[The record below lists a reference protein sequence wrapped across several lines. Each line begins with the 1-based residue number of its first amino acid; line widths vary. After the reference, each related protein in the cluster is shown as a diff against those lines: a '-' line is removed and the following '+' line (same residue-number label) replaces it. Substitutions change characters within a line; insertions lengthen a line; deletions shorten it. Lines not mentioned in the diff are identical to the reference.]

1 MSGNSLLLQTSS
13 EWSQPSEALT
23 SRDHEMWLRMQA
35 KSAAGRERAVEHIIG
50 EHYIKQ
56 LIGVLNQAE
65 DLESI
70 NDLHALCSLMQT
82 IRGFRVWDPGLRIL
96 TPAVMFN
103 DNGIFEYILQD
114 DIFMGVLGMLECK

>member
-1 MSGNSLLLQTSS
+1 MGMASSSSPLATSPLLGSS
-13 EWSQPSEALT
+13 TPQLGGMPRDEWQQPTLANIKCAGESQRELT

-82 IRGFRVWDPGLRIL
+82 IRECRI
-96 TPAVMFN
+96 
-103 DNGIFEYILQD
+103 QR
-114 DIFMGVLGMLECK
+114 

>member
-1 MSGNSLLLQTSS
+1 
-13 EWSQPSEALT
+13 
-23 SRDHEMWLRMQA
+23 MQA
-35 KSAAGRERAVEHIIG
+35 KTAAGRERAVEHIIG
-50 EHYIKQ
+50 ENYIKQ

-82 IRGFRVWDPGLRIL
+82 IRECEMPQQADES
-96 TPAVMFN
+96 VMFN

-114 DIFMGVLGMLECK
+114 DIFMGVLGMLECRWTNRI